1 MQCSK
6 QRTYAMSVRV
16 STICGRRIV
25 KVEPRPGLLSTV
37 MSPPIM
43 WAAGR
48 RAAEATAESKQPQGL
63 AGNHLHNVFEGISR
77 PALPMPAISR
87 HPPVARWT
95 VKESDH
101 RHRCYP
107 RFAGV
112 LRVFSPSVNAS
123 VNNFGRKKAPP
134 GQAAGQFRGCGR
146 GRYRLILLPMMRPTT
161 LPAVGIRAQPCIRP
175 SLSPSTS
182 SLRLPL
188 LRPAWPKQRRQG
200 DEPTRPLALKF
211 NGHTLRA

>member
-1 MQCSK
+1 MRRPGSRISKESTFETELQQALMQCSK
-6 QRTYAMSVRV
+6 QRTYAMSVGV

-25 KVEPRPGLLSTV
+25 KIEPRPGLLSTV

-95 VKESDH
+95 VEESDH
-101 RHRCYP
+101 EI
-107 RFAGV
+107 
-112 LRVFSPSVNAS
+112 
-123 VNNFGRKKAPP
+123 
-134 GQAAGQFRGCGR
+134 
-146 GRYRLILLPMMRPTT
+146 LILLSRPI
-161 LPAVGIRAQPCIRP
+161 AVTVFAWVAPPNRGNLSRP
-175 SLSPSTS
+175 HFHGTHPGGGAAHSIKS
-182 SLRLPL
+182 
-188 LRPAWPKQRRQG
+188 
-200 DEPTRPLALKF
+200 
-211 NGHTLRA
+211 

>member
-1 MQCSK
+1 MRRPGSRISKESTFETELQQALMQCSK
-6 QRTYAMSVRV
+6 QRTYAMSVGV

-48 RAAEATAESKQPQGL
+48 RAAEATAESKQPQAL

-101 RHRCYP
+101 RHRW
-107 RFAGV
+107 
-112 LRVFSPSVNAS
+112 
-123 VNNFGRKKAPP
+123 
-134 GQAAGQFRGCGR
+134 
-146 GRYRLILLPMMRPTT
+146 
-161 LPAVGIRAQPCIRP
+161 
-175 SLSPSTS
+175 
-182 SLRLPL
+182 L
-188 LRPAWPKQRRQG
+188 LRARRAAWWECPKPSIGTSPARKGAKLARRG
-200 DEPTRPLALKF
+200 
-211 NGHTLRA
+211 